1 MNDIINRLQ
10 LLLDNE
16 ARSCSVDFG
25 CVTPV
30 YVYRMWGG
38 AVAIDEIEK
47 ALVYLK
53 AKNYRFYDHMHLC
66 DLCMVSNDESF
77 PLAGD
82 GGGLAY

>member
-1 MNDIINRLQ
+1 
-10 LLLDNE
+10 
-16 ARSCSVDFG
+16 
-25 CVTPV
+25 
-30 YVYRMWGG
+30 MWGG